1 MPLSISSRWETAV
14 DAVLV
19 SCNPPLA
26 AQRCCASPEPWAAPP
41 FTAANAIVVLNAGL
55 GFRQSRLLI
64 LPPAHGEHGAVRSAI
79 HLSSGAASPS
89 TSPATPLNAPSRSN
103 ARCGCAIASTTK
115 HLATS
120 SARMF
125 LASTGSVVL
134 GDLIHSRLRGG
145 ECPPAG
151 PTGTARS
158 SPSRLTERDIRRPL
172 CSTGRPT
179 KHRLRFFPLLPATWA
194 RAGDPY
200 GRDNLCTNSTVFR
213 QIW

>member
-79 HLSSGAASPS
+79 HLSQ
-89 TSPATPLNAPSRSN
+89 
-103 ARCGCAIASTTK
+103 RCGFPEHLSGDPPQRAEPIERAIWLRDRVDHEASGNK
-115 HLATS
+115 LGAHVSREHWVGRLGRFDSLAPKRWRVS
-120 SARMF
+120 S
-125 LASTGSVVL
+125 
-134 GDLIHSRLRGG
+134 
-145 ECPPAG
+145 
-151 PTGTARS
+151 GTAKADVERYDAL
-158 SPSRLTERDIRRPL
+158 LTRDTRHA
-172 CSTGRPT
+172 S
-179 KHRLRFFPLLPATWA
+179 
-194 RAGDPY
+194 
-200 GRDNLCTNSTVFR
+200 
-213 QIW
+213 